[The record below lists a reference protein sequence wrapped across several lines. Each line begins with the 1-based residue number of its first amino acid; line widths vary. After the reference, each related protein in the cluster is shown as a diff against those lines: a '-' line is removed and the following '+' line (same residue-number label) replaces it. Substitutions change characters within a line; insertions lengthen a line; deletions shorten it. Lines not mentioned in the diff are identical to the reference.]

1 MTNLLEPDPRGPDW
15 SGPLTVGLCPTAHVL
30 NKDSGE
36 GRSDCRRTVPLRSG
50 GWRLHASAIDLPSNG
65 SRVVAARVSSLS
77 FDGGP
82 AR

>member
-15 SGPLTVGLCPTAHVL
+15 SGRVAVDFRSMARVPG
-30 NKDSGE
+30 SGE

-65 SRVVAARVSSLS
+65 SRVVAGGVSSLS